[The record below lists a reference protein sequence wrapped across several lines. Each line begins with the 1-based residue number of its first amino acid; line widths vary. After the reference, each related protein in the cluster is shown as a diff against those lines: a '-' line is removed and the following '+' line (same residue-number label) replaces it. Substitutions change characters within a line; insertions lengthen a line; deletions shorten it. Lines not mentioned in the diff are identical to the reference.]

1 MEFGIIIHHHYS
13 FSFGFWLC
21 LLKTC
26 KRLTLSSLQMNLDLE
41 LIDNLSALEN
51 FNLKDQGS
59 IVYSGSWSN

>member
-1 MEFGIIIHHHYS
+1 
-13 FSFGFWLC
+13 
-21 LLKTC
+21 
-26 KRLTLSSLQMNLDLE
+26 MNLDLE